1 MKVITWNC
9 NMAFRKKYE
18 QILPYDPDLLIVPE
32 CEHPD
37 KFNNKFYDN
46 VLWIGDNR
54 NKGLAVFSFNDFEIT
69 THESYCNNYK
79 YVLPVKVTDNEAIN
93 LVAIWS
99 QNNKEDPR
107 RRYIGEIW
115 QSLNYYK
122 DMFKSPTIIAG
133 DFNWNVIWDKENP
146 NYPLN
151 GTLTDVINLLKQFE
165 IFSMYHTFT
174 NVKFGIEGEPTLYF
188 RKNRKTPYH
197 IDYIFAP
204 VDIINSGKSFS
215 IGKYEDWISLSDHM
229 PLIAE
234 LE

>member
-1 MKVITWNC
+1 
-9 NMAFRKKYE
+9 MAFRKKYK
-18 QILPYDPDLLIVPE
+18 QILPCNPDLLIVSE

-54 NKGLAVFSFNDFEIT
+54 NKGLGVFSFNDFEIAV
-69 THESYCNNYK
+69 HESYCESYK
-79 YVLPVKVTDNEAIN
+79 YVLPVVVNGNEAMN
-93 LVAIWS
+93 LIAIWS
-99 QNNKEDPR
+99 QNNKENPR
-107 RRYIGEIW
+107 RRYIGEVW
-115 QSLNYYK
+115 KSLNYYK
-122 DMFKSPTIIAG
+122 DLFRSPTTIAG
-133 DFNWNVIWDKENP
+133 DFNWNIIWDQEDQK
-146 NYPLN
+146 YPLY
-151 GTLTDVINLLKQFE
+151 GTLADVINLLKQFE

-174 NVKFGIEGEPTLYF
+174 NVEFGIEREPTLYF
-188 RKNRKTPYH
+188 RKNKKTPYH

-204 VDIINSGKSFS
+204 ADIINRGKSFS

>member
-146 NYPLN
+146 NYPLH

-165 IFSMYHTFT
+165 IFSIYHTFT
-174 NVKFGIEGEPTLYF
+174 NVKFGIEEEPTLYF

-204 VDIINSGKSFS
+204 VDIINSGKSFF